1 MIINQQSIDFT
12 GNEVLLSGLIRF
24 APQFES

>member
-12 GNEVLLSGLIRF
+12 GNGVPLSGLIRF
-24 APQFES
+24 TPQFES